1 MGTHE
6 RERNWKGGDAVLSCS
21 ITALDIKP
29 LLRSKK
35 SSYVESTLCVLKLN
49 HVTNRFFFKST
60 IYYTERVGRPW

>member
-49 HVTNRFFFKST
+49 HVTNRFFF
-60 IYYTERVGRPW
+60 